1 MGPDRTDL
9 MAYAPWT
16 VKGVDPEAREA
27 AKLAARRSGLPLGV
41 WLSQTIR
48 GAATAQFKGQTGP
61 VYQAPSPPGSF
72 GVPSSDA
79 APQVNHPPSPTLD
92 ALLESFNRL
101 AQRIEKTEARTA
113 EAIAPIAQKV
123 SELSEKIE
131 KTTADKSV
139 TSDPLERAMMRITE
153 RLDQIDGGRPSSPTT
168 TPVRPSS
175 RRPQKGFFARLF
187 SD

>member
-1 MGPDRTDL
+1 

-48 GAATAQFKGQTGP
+48 GASTAQFKGQAGP

-72 GVPSSDA
+72 GAPSSDPA
-79 APQVNHPPSPTLD
+79 MQGMSSGNRTPSPTLD

-101 AQRIEKTEARTA
+101 AQRLEQTEARAA
-113 EAIAPIAQKV
+113 ETIAPLAQKV
-123 SELSEKIE
+123 NELSEKLE
-131 KTTADKSV
+131 KTTAEKSV
-139 TSDPLERAMMRITE
+139 SSDPLERAMMRITE
-153 RLDQIDGGRPSSPTT
+153 RLDQIEGGRPSSPTST
-168 TPVRPSS
+168 TPVRTSG
-175 RRPQKGFFARLF
+175 RRPQKGFFAHLL

>member
-1 MGPDRTDL
+1 

-48 GAATAQFKGQTGP
+48 GAATAQFKGQAGP

-72 GVPSSDA
+72 GAPSSDPA
-79 APQVNHPPSPTLD
+79 IQGMSSGNRTPSPTLD

-101 AQRIEKTEARTA
+101 AQRLEQTEARAA
-113 EAIAPIAQKV
+113 ETIAPLAQKV
-123 SELSEKIE
+123 NELSEKLE
-131 KTTADKSV
+131 KTTAEKSV
-139 TSDPLERAMMRITE
+139 SSDPLERAMMRITE
-153 RLDQIDGGRPSSPTT
+153 RLDQIEGGRPSSPTST
-168 TPVRPSS
+168 TPVRTSG